1 MITHLFLASIFSYD
15 WKAKTPPKVGILSWI
30 SWIVALG
37 RANSCDGV
45 LQEDTQLPFFPLL
58 HQV

>member
-1 MITHLFLASIFSYD
+1 MTTHLFLASIFSYD
-15 WKAKTPPKVGILSWI
+15 WKAKTPPKIGILSGI

-45 LQEDTQLPFFPLL
+45 LQEDT
-58 HQV
+58 